1 MVTRE
6 RKGFCVLDAEDEFVS
21 VSTDDIA
28 VAELLRWLIPRDTI
42 IIAGLIYRNNLE
54 WLYRIVLLLLCDV
67 QFINSG
73 RFNPGFRE
81 TYRKGYVY
89 EGLRYQM

>member
-28 VAELLRWLIPRDTI
+28 VAELLR
-42 IIAGLIYRNNLE
+42 
-54 WLYRIVLLLLCDV
+54 
-67 QFINSG
+67 
-73 RFNPGFRE
+73 
-81 TYRKGYVY
+81 
-89 EGLRYQM
+89 